1 MLITIDKDVF
11 EALKKVFGDKPLS
24 ADYVSATDGVKVDTP
39 TGESVSEVIRLPILV
54 SEVKDAESF
63 LVVFYDRVKKENME
77 AAAIRC
83 DTLAEAVNL
92 MVNNPDGHYF
102 REICV
107 DDGTQAVYDVMR
119 CAGN

>member
-11 EALKKVFGDKPLS
+11 KILKKVFGDKPLS

-39 TGESVSEVIRLPILV
+39 SGNVSEVIRLPILK
-54 SEVKDAESF
+54 SEVEHAESF
-63 LVVFYDRVKKENME
+63 LVVFYDRVKTENME
-77 AAAIRC
+77 AEAIRC

-92 MVNNPDGHYF
+92 MVNNPDDHYF

-107 DDGTQAVYDVMR
+107 DDGEQAIYDVMR

>member
-11 EALKKVFGDKPLS
+11 EVLKKVFGDKPLS
-24 ADYVSATDGVKVDTP
+24 AEYVSAMDGTENKV
-39 TGESVSEVIRLPILV
+39 GSVNVSEVIRLPIRV
-54 SEVKDAESF
+54 SEVEHAESF
-63 LVVFYDRVKKENME
+63 LVVFYDRIKTENVE
-77 AAAIRC
+77 AAAVRC

-107 DDGTQAVYDVMR
+107 DDGDQAVYDVMR
-119 CAGN
+119 CMGN